1 MRIIRRM
8 VQGSDIGP
16 AKRGSDM
23 TKIFL
28 ATLLAFTAT
37 PALAEPPVIATS
49 TVQTADLDLSSQ
61 AGQRAL
67 DRRLTQAVKDVCG
80 FASDA
85 DVAGK
90 NEVRR
95 CRAETLAGLSSERD
109 QRIAAASARPIEVAA
124 R

>member
-1 MRIIRRM
+1 
-8 VQGSDIGP
+8 
-16 AKRGSDM
+16 M

-37 PALAEPPVIATS
+37 PALAEPPVIATA

-61 AGQRAL
+61 AGQKAL
-67 DRRLTQAVKDVCG
+67 DHRLSQAVKEVCG
-80 FASDA
+80 TASDV
-85 DVAGK
+85 DIAGK

-95 CRAETLAGLSSERD
+95 CRVDTLANLSAERN
-109 QRIAAASARPIEVAA
+109 QRIAAASSAPIKVAA

>member
-1 MRIIRRM
+1 
-8 VQGSDIGP
+8 
-16 AKRGSDM
+16 M

-28 ATLLAFTAT
+28 ASLLALSAT
-37 PALAEPPVIATS
+37 PALAEPPVVATS

-67 DRRLTQAVKDVCG
+67 DHRLNLAVKDVCG
-80 FASDA
+80 TAY
-85 DVAGK
+85 DVDLAGQ

-95 CRAETLAGLSSERD
+95 CRVETLASLSAERD
-109 QRIAAASARPIEVAA
+109 QRISAASGSPIMVAA

>member
-1 MRIIRRM
+1 
-8 VQGSDIGP
+8 
-16 AKRGSDM
+16 M

-28 ATLLAFTAT
+28 LALLAFTAT
-37 PALAEPPVIATS
+37 PALAEPPVAVST

-67 DRRLTQAVKDVCG
+67 DHRLSLAAKEVCG
-80 FASDA
+80 VASDV
-85 DVAGK
+85 DIAGK

-95 CRAETLAGLSSERD
+95 CRAKTLANLTSERD
-109 QRIAAASARPIEVAA
+109 QRIADASNRPIEVAA